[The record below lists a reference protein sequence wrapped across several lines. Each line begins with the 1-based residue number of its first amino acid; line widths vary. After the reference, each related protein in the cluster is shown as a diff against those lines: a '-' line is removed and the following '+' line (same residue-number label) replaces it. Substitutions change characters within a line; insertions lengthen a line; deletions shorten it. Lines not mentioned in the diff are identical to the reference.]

1 MLPEAAEGSLKLPRL
16 LSRTGHRA
24 QLLALVAGLTIA
36 AGLTAIWLL
45 RADFSDVEY
54 WKTLGYPGVFFL
66 SLVASSTVVV
76 PVPGILAVC
85 GAGSLEL
92 NILAVGLVSG
102 VGATIGELSSYAIGF
117 GGSGVIERRSFYKK
131 VTEWMRRR
139 GTVIL
144 FVASVIPNPLFD
156 VVGIAAGGTR
166 FPLTRF
172 LITVSIGKTLKGML
186 VAYGCLKGA
195 ELLQWL

>member
-1 MLPEAAEGSLKLPRL
+1 MLPEAAEDSLKLPRL

-45 RADFSDVEY
+45 RAGFSDVEY

-102 VGATIGELSSYAIGF
+102 VGATVGELSSYAIGF

-131 VTEWMRRR
+131 VTKWMRRR

-156 VVGIAAGGTR
+156 VVGIAAGGTQ

-172 LITVSIGKTLKGML
+172 LVTVSIGKTLKGML
-186 VAYGCLKGA
+186 VAYGCLQGA

>member
-54 WKTLGYPGVFFL
+54 WKRLGYPGVFFL

-186 VAYGCLKGA
+186 VAYGCLQGA